1 VGEGRGVGWGIR
13 SCRGRWGFAHAGE
26 LICVGRGET
35 WSLSIYIHRVTDA
48 LLGGRGLDLN
58 VRPGAIAARLKTHEV
73 LSQLSLHRHQRQAIE
88 RRLSDVLVGAVEQG
102 LDHDTHAADAHQVGV
117 VAGVG
122 GRGQVMQQGR
132 VLVGTL
138 APEDT
143 DLRLGERVEL
153 RREGIPDLGHADL
166 LVGQS
171 ACSVKLGQEAGD
183 EASTVVDVV
192 LSIGSGQ
199 EAEALGL
206 ERVYFPCSSTYLR
219 YVCYAQ
225 TPSMKRAALYM
236 RVSTLDQHPET
247 QLYDLR
253 QMAQQRGY
261 QIVEEY
267 TDRISGAKAKRPGLD
282 AMMSD
287 GRRGRFDVVLV
298 WASDRIARSVK
309 HFLDVLDE
317 LNRLNIEFISFREQI
332 DTGGPLGRAVVV
344 IIGAIAELERN
355 LIIERVRA
363 GMRRAK
369 LEGRHIG
376 RKPLVLDRGAILR
389 DRQRGHSLSQ
399 LAKSHLVSRATIHR
413 VLKEHATTI
422 LEKSA

>member
-1 VGEGRGVGWGIR
+1 
-13 SCRGRWGFAHAGE
+13 
-26 LICVGRGET
+26 
-35 WSLSIYIHRVTDA
+35 
-48 LLGGRGLDLN
+48 
-58 VRPGAIAARLKTHEV
+58 
-73 LSQLSLHRHQRQAIE
+73 
-88 RRLSDVLVGAVEQG
+88 
-102 LDHDTHAADAHQVGV
+102 
-117 VAGVG
+117 
-122 GRGQVMQQGR
+122 
-132 VLVGTL
+132 
-138 APEDT
+138 
-143 DLRLGERVEL
+143 
-153 RREGIPDLGHADL
+153 
-166 LVGQS
+166 
-171 ACSVKLGQEAGD
+171 
-183 EASTVVDVV
+183 
-192 LSIGSGQ
+192 
-199 EAEALGL
+199 
-206 ERVYFPCSSTYLR
+206 
-219 YVCYAQ
+219 
-225 TPSMKRAALYM
+225 MKRAALYM

-282 AMMSD
+282 VMMRD
-287 GRRGRFDVVLV
+287 ARRGRFEVVLV

-376 RKPLVLDRGAILR
+376 RKPLVLDRDAILR
-389 DRQRGHSLSQ
+389 DRQRGQSLGQ
-399 LAKSHLVSRATIHR
+399 LAKSYLVSRATIYR
-413 VLKEHATTI
+413 VLRDHASTT